1 MDTRDPSP
9 IRPLAVVLST
19 SALLAGSVL
28 PAGAAPGTYT
38 YDALGDSF
46 AAGAGV
52 EAGGAYPFVLDG
64 RMRIALDDF
73 AAVPGA
79 KVTTMTPQLGALDAG
94 TDLVTV
100 SVGGNDIGW
109 GNVVTAC
116 LAGGE
121 QVCAAAVGQA
131 SAAITAVLPGLLDGA
146 YAQVS
151 AAAPGAHVVV
161 TGYPRLFSPE
171 YGAYTVPL
179 TPTFALEASV
189 AEQQLMND
197 TADLL
202 NATIHRVAEQH
213 GFQFVD
219 VTQRFEGHGV
229 NSPEAYLFGTLDP
242 VPFHPTADGQHEYG
256 VALRSAIR
264 PPDLRR

>member
-1 MDTRDPSP
+1 MDTREAGR
-9 IRPLAVVLST
+9 IRPLAVALST
-19 SALLAGSVL
+19 FALSAGSVL
-28 PAGAAPGTYT
+28 PAGAAPSTFT

-52 EAGGAYPFVLDG
+52 GAGGAYPFVLDG
-64 RMRIALDDF
+64 RMRIALDDL

-79 KVTTMTPQLGALDAG
+79 TVPTMTPQLDALDAG
-94 TDLVTV
+94 TDLVTI

-109 GNVVTAC
+109 GDVVTAC
-116 LAGGE
+116 LLGGE
-121 QVCAAAVGQA
+121 QACAGAVGHA
-131 SAAITAVLPGLLDGA
+131 SALITGTLPGLLDGA
-146 YAQVS
+146 YAQVA
-151 AAAPGAHVVV
+151 AAAPDAHVVV

-179 TPTFALEASV
+179 TPTVSLEASV

-197 TADLL
+197 GADLL
-202 NATIHRVAEQH
+202 NATIRRVAEQH

-219 VTQRFEGHGV
+219 VTRRFEGHGV
-229 NSPEAYLFGTLDP
+229 NSPEAYLFGVLDP
-242 VPFHPTADGQHEYG
+242 VPFHPTAEGQHAYG

-264 PPDLRR
+264 PPDLR